1 MLFPGELKIKNEI
14 ITKNKMQKIA
24 AEHTQN
30 KVRLALRLV
39 EFILVEFILVEF
51 LRGTHLLIETA
62 AGVLGV
68 RSKPKPNLCFRFL

>member
-30 KVRLALRLV
+30 KVRL
-39 EFILVEFILVEF
+39 
-51 LRGTHLLIETA
+51 G
-62 AGVLGV
+62 
-68 RSKPKPNLCFRFL
+68 SD

>member
-39 EFILVEFILVEF
+39 EFILVEF